1 MRDPALAS
9 VYVDYFNETHGMVRD
24 TMRRFVNEAVKPHID
39 AWEEAGAFPREIYP
53 QAGQPGLAE
62 HRPSDRVWRLG
73 RQDVFLKV
81 AASELMRSGSGG
93 FVASLGSLDIGL
105 PPAGLAHGLGGAQGT
120 HRAAGARG
128 REDHRPGHHRAQR
141 RLGCGQPHPRGATA
155 TTTWSTAPRP
165 SSPRARADY
174 YTVAVR
180 TGEAGFGGVSLLL
193 IEKGTPGFTVGR
205 KLKKMGWWAS
215 DTAELFFQ
223 DCRVPAENL
232 LGPEN
237 SGFFTIMA
245 NFQAERLS
253 LAIMAY
259 MTAQLA
265 LEQCLAY
272 VKERTT
278 FGKPLSKHQVIR
290 HKLAEMATQVN
301 VAREYTYRCA
311 ARMQAGE
318 SAIAEVSMA
327 KNFATSVSTMVTDEA
342 VQIFGGMGYMR
353 ESLVERLYR
362 DNRILSIGGGTHEI
376 MNEIISEA
384 TGVVTDMAMPPLLS
398 GLRVLDLTRNLPGR
412 LPRACWPT
420 WAPPSSRWSRP
431 RVTRRGRWRRCSRRS
446 TTARNAAASTS
457 AAAPTS
463 TACAPGCRRPTC
475 CSTASAP
482 VCCRAWG
489 WMRPRCTR

>member
-1 MRDPALAS
+1 MRDKALS
-9 VYVDYFNETHGMVRD
+9 GVYVDYFNETHGMVRD

-39 AWEEAGAFPREIYP
+39 AWEEAGGFPREIYP
-53 QAGQPGLAE
+53 QAGGLGL
-62 HRPSDRVWRLG
+62 LG
-73 RQDVFLKV
+73 IGHPTEFGGSGEQDVFLKV
-81 AASELMRSGSGG
+81 AASEELMRSGSGG

-105 PPAGLAHGLGGAQGT
+105 PPVWRMGSEALKQRIVPQVLAGEKIIALAITEPSGGSDVANLKT
-120 HRAAGARG
+120 RAVRDG
-128 REDHRPGHHRAQR
+128 DHYVVNGSKTFITS
-141 RLGCGQPHPRGATA
+141 G
-155 TTTWSTAPRP
+155 
-165 SSPRARADY
+165 ARADY

-205 KLKKMGWWAS
+205 NLKKMGWWAS

-362 DNRILSIGGGTHEI
+362 DNRILSIGGGTNEI
-376 MNEIISEA
+376 MNEIIA
-384 TGVVTDMAMPPLLS
+384 KQL
-398 GLRVLDLTRNLPGR
+398 GL
-412 LPRACWPT
+412 
-420 WAPPSSRWSRP
+420 
-431 RVTRRGRWRRCSRRS
+431 
-446 TTARNAAASTS
+446 
-457 AAAPTS
+457 
-463 TACAPGCRRPTC
+463 
-475 CSTASAP
+475 
-482 VCCRAWG
+482 
-489 WMRPRCTR
+489 